1 MIVIELGSM
10 HSYIDKYG
18 LDFEQEVLTSLRD
31 CLEYSI
37 QEECITARV
46 RDNRIVITI
55 ISDDYRQMSDECNA
69 LEQEIKALQLPVKAT
84 IYSII
89 QMPNENAMDM
99 YQRID
104 QIISIH

>member
-1 MIVIELGSM
+1 M
-10 HSYIDKYG
+10 
-18 LDFEQEVLTSLRD
+18 
-31 CLEYSI
+31 
-37 QEECITARV
+37 

-89 QMPNENAMDM
+89 QMPNANAMDM